1 MEDNK
6 KSSFENPR
14 FSRNIKLLFKE
25 QSNFNYS
32 KNKLNLKIKSI
43 ITKDKVLNER
53 KILNFNYNQI
63 FHNFK
68 NNMKKFDE
76 SQLKRKK
83 LYTTL
88 TEENKKF
95 NKQYLKNYS
104 PDIKIK
110 NTLQQKMQSKTCQ
123 KYKVENNLV
132 DEKNIF
138 ENDPLIISNA
148 SIRRIFMESDF
159 NDNNDKHEELT
170 DKAITYMNKVEN
182 DIQQN
187 SVLNRIKEKISS
199 KKGKNKDNK
208 FSLTKDNFFSSIEN
222 NIYNNLGFNK
232 NKKKLR
238 NKLILNNHKKYAR
251 DIKKYNNNLKEMISK
266 LSKTNNNF
274 KFRKRHLSLE
284 IQDSGDNSIPKRNYS
299 NNKFLGKRNTIYNIY
314 NTDNYNNYNNNKYFS
329 SKSNNLVKNNF
340 LNLTSERNKK
350 KKEDKYSSQI
360 KSLYD
365 GLDRIKTTIKN
376 YEKKN
381 DSKLKNLYPIFSSSQ
396 EKKFKQNKMEN
407 QTLLKLDRELVNIIN
422 SFEN

>member
-43 ITKDKVLNER
+43 ISKDKVLNER
-53 KILNFNYNQI
+53 KIINFNYNQI

-123 KYKVENNLV
+123 KYKFENNLEE
-132 DEKNIF
+132 EKNIF

-170 DKAITYMNKVEN
+170 GKAITYMNKVEN

-199 KKGKNKDNK
+199 KKGKDKDNK
-208 FSLTKDNFFSSIEN
+208 FSLTKDNFFPSIES

-232 NKKKLR
+232 NKKNIR
-238 NKLILNNHKKYAR
+238 NKLILNNYKKLNR

-266 LSKTNNNF
+266 LNKTNNNF
-274 KFRKRHLSLE
+274 KFRKRHLSIE
-284 IQDSGDNSIPKRNYS
+284 MPYSAENSITKINNS
-299 NNKFLGKRNTIYNIY
+299 NNKLLSKRNTIYNIY
-314 NTDNYNNYNNNKYFS
+314 NSDNNNNYFS
-329 SKSNNLVKNNF
+329 SKSNIEVKKNL
-340 LNLTSERNKK
+340 LNLTSDRNKK
-350 KKEDKYSSQI
+350 KKEGKYSNQI

-381 DSKLKNLYPIFSSSQ
+381 DLKLKYLYPIFSSKQ
-396 EKKFKQNKMEN
+396 EKKFKQSKMEN
-407 QTLLKLDRELVNIIN
+407 QTLLNLDRELVHIVN